1 MGGPAVPATIVSL
14 VFGIVGSLMFSAD
27 TTPEDVRLKH
37 GMYDRRCTVV
47 EKVAAAE
54 AAADAEED
62 L

>member
-1 MGGPAVPATIVSL
+1 MV
-14 VFGIVGSLMFSAD
+14 SLMFSAD

-37 GMYDRRCTVV
+37 VMNDRRGTVV

>member
-1 MGGPAVPATIVSL
+1 MPATIVSL
-14 VFGIVGSLMFSAD
+14 VFGIVVSLMFSAD

-37 GMYDRRCTVV
+37 VMNDRRGTVV